1 MDVEGEIAFFQRLV
15 KHGNLSVAA
24 RAMGLTPAALSKRL
38 AQLERRLKVRLIHRT
53 TRSFQLT
60 PAGQVYFEKGRTI
73 LEAMESLVQTM
84 LRSAEL
90 PVGKLRINAPLNF
103 GRVRIAPAISA
114 FAREYPDLQVELMLS
129 DHPLDM
135 AEAEIDVS
143 IRLGELANSGLRAR
157 LLASNR
163 RHLCASPGYLER
175 HGTPQALDDLARHQC
190 IVVRRDDTAYGI
202 WSFVRGETVENV
214 RVQGQLSCNDGEVAL
229 HWALDG
235 HGIMM
240 RSGWDIAR
248 FVRTGELKVVLADYA
263 LPGRDVYAVFSHD
276 KPIAAKVR
284 FFIDF
289 IGTWM
294 QDIDRVEHTSR
305 ALGRQPGKAQ

>member
-38 AQLERRLKVRLIHRT
+38 AQLEKRLKVRLIHRT

-60 PAGQVYFEKGRTI
+60 PAGQVYFEKGQAI

-84 LRSAEL
+84 IRSAEL
-90 PVGKLRINAPLNF
+90 PVGKLRLNAPLNF
-103 GRVRIAPAISA
+103 GRVRIAPALSA
-114 FAREYPDLQVELMLS
+114 FAREYPDLEVELMLS

-143 IRLGELANSGLRAR
+143 IRLGELADSGLRAR
-157 LLASNR
+157 RLASNR
-163 RHLCASPGYLER
+163 RHLCASPSYLER
-175 HGTPQALDDLARHQC
+175 HGTPRTLDDLARHQC
-190 IVVRRDDTAYGI
+190 IVVRRDDTPYGI
-202 WSFVRGETVENV
+202 WSFKRGETVENV

-229 HWALDG
+229 NWALDG

-248 FVRTGELKVVLADYA
+248 FVRAGQLRVVLADYA

-276 KPIAAKVR
+276 KPVAAKVR
-284 FFIDF
+284 VFVDF
-289 IGTWM
+289 ISAWM
-294 QDIDRVEHTSR
+294 QDIDRVEH
-305 ALGRQPGKAQ
+305 AGG

>member
-15 KHGNLSVAA
+15 KHGNLSMAA

-38 AQLERRLKVRLIHRT
+38 ALLEKRLKVRLIHRT

-60 PAGQVYFEKGRTI
+60 PAGQVYFEKGRAI

-84 LRSAEL
+84 MRSAEL
-90 PVGKLRINAPLNF
+90 PVGKLRVNAPLNF

-114 FAREYPDLQVELMLS
+114 FAREYPDLEVELMLS

-157 LLASNR
+157 RLASNR
-163 RHLCASPGYLER
+163 RHLCAAPGYLER
-175 HGTPQALDDLARHQC
+175 HGTPRTLEDLARHQC
-190 IVVRRDDTAYGI
+190 IVVRRDDTPYGI
-202 WSFVRGETVENV
+202 WSFKRGETVENV

-229 HWALDG
+229 NWALDG

-248 FVRTGELKVVLADYA
+248 FVRAGQLRVVLADYA

-276 KPIAAKVR
+276 KPVAAKVR
-284 FFIDF
+284 VFVDF
-289 IGTWM
+289 ISAWM
-294 QDIDRVEHTSR
+294 QDIDRVEH
-305 ALGRQPGKAQ
+305 AGG